1 MPDPRKTLLVLAA
14 LAGLWLT
21 NTSLFTAPR
30 PGASTRSIAHRG
42 VHQTFSAVGLS
53 SESCTAT
60 RIHPPTHDLLE
71 NTLPSMQ
78 AAFDAGADVVEL
90 DVHLTPD
97 RELAVFHDRRLECRT
112 NGHGVTEQRP
122 MTHLRTLDI
131 GHGYTTDGG
140 ATFPFRG
147 KAKGAMPTLAE
158 VLARFPGRRFL
169 VNFKSQRAEEGDAV
183 ASLAK
188 QAPAFAASIW
198 AAYGGYN
205 PTVRMLALMPD
216 ARGYTRASLEAC
228 GLRYLALGWTG
239 YVPSACRHTLLVLPS
254 NFAAFAWGWPHRLT
268 ARLRAVGTEIILA
281 GAVDVGDAGGVVG
294 IDDIPTF
301 DAAVPAGFDGYVWTN
316 RIEVIGPH
324 LRRSMPVARGEER

>member
-1 MPDPRKTLLVLAA
+1 MPDRRKISLVVLAA

-21 NTSLFTAPR
+21 NTSLFTSPPA
-30 PGASTRSIAHRG
+30 GAATRLIGHRG
-42 VHQTFSAVGLS
+42 VHQTFSRVGLT
-53 SESCTAT
+53 SETCTAT
-60 RIHPPTHDLLE
+60 RIHAPTHDLLE

-97 RELAVFHDRRLECRT
+97 HELAVFHDWRLECRT
-112 NGHGVTEQRP
+112 DGHGVTEQTP
-122 MTHLRTLDI
+122 MTHLRTLDV
-131 GHGYTTDGG
+131 GYGYTADGG

-169 VNFKSQRAEEGDAV
+169 INFKSHREEEGDAV
-183 ASLAK
+183 AALAK
-188 QAPAFAASIW
+188 QAPAFGASIW
-198 AAYGGYN
+198 AAYGSHN
-205 PTVRMLALMPD
+205 PTARMLARMPA
-216 ARGYTRASLEAC
+216 ARGYTRASLKAC

-268 ARLRAVGTEIILA
+268 ARLRAVGTEIILT
-281 GAVDVGDAGGVVG
+281 GALDEDAGLVG
-294 IDDIPTF
+294 IDDVSTF

-316 RIEVIGPH
+316 RIEVIGAH
-324 LRRSMPVARGEER
+324 LRR